1 MVLWSDRERSQMG
14 HSSHPRSSQIGYLL
28 PELLM
33 SPKWIGVSR
42 GHMHGFILQICYK
55 LCITESDTQTCCKV
69 INCELHFL
77 QIFLLLVP
85 PRASKFTSDLEF
97 ELLDLDNL
105 CSHVSVAH
113 LKKFG
118 TTITWPFCCSSGTP
132 ITILQVR
139 GLPFMTSALRGGGT
153 FKSRHS
159 KQP

>member
-105 CSHVSVAH
+105 CSHVSLASNCH
-113 LKKFG
+113 YSLNLDRRRRRPN
-118 TTITWPFCCSSGTP
+118 IIHW
-132 ITILQVR
+132 
-139 GLPFMTSALRGGGT
+139 LRVFDRSKNMPNVT
-153 FKSRHS
+153 MFKSS
-159 KQP
+159 I